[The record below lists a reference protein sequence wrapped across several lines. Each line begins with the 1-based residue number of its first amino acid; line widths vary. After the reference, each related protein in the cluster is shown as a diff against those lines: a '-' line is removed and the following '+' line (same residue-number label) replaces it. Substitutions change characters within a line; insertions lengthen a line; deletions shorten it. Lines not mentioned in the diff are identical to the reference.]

1 MRANVAAERLRRQR
15 QIANEVHNRSLAER
29 GQQEQRARQQM
40 LGFEQTHSPR
50 WIRNIINDLPDRSF
64 IHGPGAE
71 EPDATAGV
79 GWGADGRTL

>member
-1 MRANVAAERLRRQR
+1 M
-15 QIANEVHNRSLAER
+15 
-29 GQQEQRARQQM
+29 M
-40 LGFEQTHSPR
+40 GFEQTHSPR